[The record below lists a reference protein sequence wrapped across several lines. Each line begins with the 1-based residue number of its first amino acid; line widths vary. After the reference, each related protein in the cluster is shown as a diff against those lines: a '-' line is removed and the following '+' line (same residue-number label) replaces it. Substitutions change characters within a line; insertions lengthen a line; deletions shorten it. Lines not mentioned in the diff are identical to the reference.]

1 MANLGIENVLFPI
14 ISLIELHYIVH
25 TLYHLLPDL
34 GSTADG
40 VGVLG
45 STMTPG
51 GVSVSLAI
59 VPHHPES
66 PEKMRVKHYLRLI
79 PLHPSP
85 LSVERSVSQT

>member
-1 MANLGIENVLFPI
+1 MLFPI
-14 ISLIELHYIVH
+14 ISLIGLHYIVH
-25 TLYHLLPDL
+25 TLDHLLPDL

-66 PEKMRVKHYLRLI
+66 PEKMRVKHYLHLR